1 MDRGARGF
9 NVYRALGEPPH
20 LVVADERL
28 GNVLEVEEAISRAGL
43 WGLIEKARLTDEIT
57 AYYVDT
63 TKLERLCAYDECS
76 GLEGAALSGCIARCV
91 ERRLEEILSKAAG
104 EPKR

>member
-1 MDRGARGF
+1 MGRSTREF
-9 NVYRALGEPPH
+9 NIYRALGEPPH

-28 GNVLEVEEAISRAGL
+28 GGAAEVEEAISQAGL
-43 WGLIEKARLTDEIT
+43 WGLVEKAKLTDKIT

-63 TKLERLCAYDECS
+63 AKLERLCAYDECS

-91 ERRLEEILSKAAG
+91 ERRLGEIISRAAG

>member
-1 MDRGARGF
+1 MDRNTREF
-9 NVYRALGEPPH
+9 NVYKALGEPPH

-28 GNVLEVEEAISRAGL
+28 GNTVEVEDAISRAGL
-43 WGLIEKARLTDEIT
+43 WGLVEKAKLTDKIT

-76 GLEGAALSGCIARCV
+76 GLEGAALAGCIARCV
-91 ERRLEEILSKAAG
+91 ERRLEEIISKAAG